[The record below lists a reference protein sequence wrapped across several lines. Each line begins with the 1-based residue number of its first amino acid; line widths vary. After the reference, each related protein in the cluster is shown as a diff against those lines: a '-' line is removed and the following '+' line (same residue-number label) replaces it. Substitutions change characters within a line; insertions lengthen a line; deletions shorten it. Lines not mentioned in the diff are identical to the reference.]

1 MRSTQPGMTRETGH
15 EISRDDRS
23 VLTTGT
29 FDGVHLGHQAILRYL
44 VDRARRVGGVP
55 TLVTF
60 DPHPREVIAGVH
72 VPLLTTM
79 AERSALAADL
89 GIERFV
95 VLPFTRDLSNLEP
108 EAYVTDV
115 LLGRV
120 GMKEI
125 VIGYDHRFGRRAR
138 GDRDLLDALGAEHGF
153 SVDVIPEQ
161 IETGVTVSSTEI
173 RQRLAS
179 GDVERAAALLGRP
192 YRFTG
197 TVVRGEGRGR
207 TLGFPTANVQPEHER
222 KMLPGLGVYAVRAHL
237 GASGGAEASGARGH
251 RENASVSSPRSP
263 APLLGMMNVGR
274 RPTFETDGAL
284 KAEVHLFETDAD
296 LYGRKLAV
304 DVVAR
309 VRDERKFDGPD
320 ALVAQLKEDRQRARW
335 LLAGS
340 PEASDGAG
348 TALS

>member
-1 MRSTQPGMTRETGH
+1 MTRETGP
-15 EISRDDRS
+15 EIVHDPRS

-44 VDRARRVGGVP
+44 VDRARFVGGVP

-60 DPHPREVIAGVH
+60 DPHPREVIAGIH

-79 AERSALAADL
+79 QERADLAASL

-108 EAYVTDV
+108 EAYVSQI
-115 LLGRV
+115 LLGQI

-125 VIGYDHRFGRRAR
+125 VVGYDHRFGRRAR
-138 GDRDLLDALGAEHGF
+138 GDRDLLDQLGAEHHF

-173 RQRLAS
+173 RQRVAG
-179 GDVERAAALLGRP
+179 GDVEGAAALLGRP
-192 YRFTG
+192 YRFSG

-207 TLGFPTANVQPEHER
+207 TIGFPTANVLPDHER
-222 KMLPGLGVYAVRAHL
+222 KMLPGAGVYAVRVS
-237 GASGGAEASGARGH
+237 GASPEASGASG
-251 RENASVSSPRSP
+251 A
-263 APLLGMMNVGR
+263 APGESATRLGMMNVGR

-284 KAEVHLFETDAD
+284 KAEVHVFETDVD
-296 LYGRKLAV
+296 LYGRRLTV

-309 VRDERKFDGPD
+309 IRSERRFDGPQ
-320 ALVAQLKEDRQRARW
+320 ALVSQLKEDRQRAAW
-335 LLAGS
+335 LLAQG
-340 PEASDGAG
+340 E
-348 TALS
+348 

>member
-1 MRSTQPGMTRETGH
+1 MTRETG
-15 EISRDDRS
+15 STLTRDDRS

-29 FDGVHLGHQAILRYL
+29 FDGVHLGHQAIVRYL
-44 VDRARRVGGVP
+44 VDRALRVGGVP

-79 AERSALAADL
+79 DERADLARGL

-115 LLGRV
+115 LLGQI

-138 GDRDLLDALGAEHGF
+138 GDRDLLDRLGAERGF

-179 GDVERAAALLGRP
+179 GDVERAAHLLGRP
-192 YRFTG
+192 YRFAG
-197 TVVRGEGRGR
+197 TVVRGDARGR
-207 TLGFPTANVQPEHER
+207 TIGFPTANVRPDHER
-222 KMLPGLGVYAVRAHL
+222 KMLPGVGVYAVRAS
-237 GASGGAEASGARGH
+237 ASSSVPGASGARG
-251 RENASVSSPRSP
+251 ET
-263 APLLGMMNVGR
+263 LLGMMNVGR
-274 RPTFETDGAL
+274 RPTFETDGAV

-296 LYGRKLAV
+296 LYGRRLTV
-304 DVVAR
+304 DVIAR
-309 VRDERKFDGPD
+309 VRDERRFDGPD
-320 ALVAQLKEDRQRARW
+320 ALVAQLTEDRQRAQW
-335 LLAGS
+335 LLAS
-340 PEASDGAG
+340 EAS
-348 TALS
+348 

>member
-1 MRSTQPGMTRETGH
+1 MTHETGP
-15 EISRDDRS
+15 EITRDEQS

-29 FDGVHLGHQAILRYL
+29 FDGVHLGHQTIIRYL

-79 AERSALAADL
+79 DERADLARGL

-115 LLGRV
+115 LLRQI

-125 VIGYDHRFGRRAR
+125 VVGYDHRFGRRAR
-138 GDRDLLDALGAEHGF
+138 GDRDLLDHLGAAHGF

-173 RQRLAS
+173 RQRLGA
-179 GDVERAAALLGRP
+179 GDVERAASLLGRP
-192 YRFTG
+192 YRFSG
-197 TVVRGEGRGR
+197 TVVRGDGRGR
-207 TLGFPTANVQPEHER
+207 TIGFPTANVLPDHER
-222 KMLPGLGVYAVRAHL
+222 KMLPAVGVYAVRARVAS
-237 GASGGAEASGARGH
+237 GASGLEP
-251 RENASVSSPRSP
+251 VS
-263 APLLGMMNVGR
+263 GMMNVGR
-274 RPTFETDGAL
+274 RPTFEADGAL

-296 LYGRKLAV
+296 LYGRRLSV
-304 DVVAR
+304 DVIAHI
-309 VRDERKFDGPD
+309 RDERRFDGPD
-320 ALVAQLKEDRQRARW
+320 ALVSQLKEDRQRARW
-335 LLAGS
+335 LLAES
-340 PEASDGAG
+340 ASGARPAG
-348 TALS
+348 RS